1 MGIVFFLR
9 LLLTQN
15 VLQLSLFSTFSFFL
29 PQISKD
35 CQKVSLYSFSIAAVG
50 ACDQYQTY

>member
-29 PQISKD
+29 QQISKD